1 MNHTLLKPLKFSVF
15 GLGNSLYADNF
26 NVIAKNVD
34 SFLSQLSAERFVPL
48 ALGDENVLESK
59 HGTIEQDFQVNN
71 YFLYFKIRLF
81 KNKNTYF
88 LHYFKTEYVVTNFR
102 LGKRVC

>member
-1 MNHTLLKPLKFSVF
+1 MLFKFTYQYFKIFFPCQDIAGDFRVNHTLLKPLKFSVF

-59 HGTIEQDFQVNN
+59 HGTIEQDFQVKNCYF
-71 YFLYFKIRLF
+71 YFLFQ
-81 KNKNTYF
+81 
-88 LHYFKTEYVVTNFR
+88 
-102 LGKRVC
+102 